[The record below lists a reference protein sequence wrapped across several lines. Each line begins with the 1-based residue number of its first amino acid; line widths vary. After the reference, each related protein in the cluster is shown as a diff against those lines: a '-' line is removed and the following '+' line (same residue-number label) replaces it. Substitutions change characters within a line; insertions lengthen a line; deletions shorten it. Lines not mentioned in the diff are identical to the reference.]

1 MVKPLYI
8 SLICFISFIPTYA
21 QYCGGSINFTLYDTS
36 GSCIGFQNTRSNE
49 QAIALTDSTSKYLI
63 KANSL
68 RDDIKYNQNLLS
80 KHVVHSY
87 ITLNMSCEVDFQ
99 LLIVHQATE
108 KKDSMLIKFTNVW
121 DAHFGLRVD
130 FVPGKYEILVCD
142 TTKIPVSKDHN
153 LLGFVLKPLEEQYAE
168 RLHHGFDITPKRW
181 IKRN

>member
-36 GSCIGFQNTRSNE
+36 GSCIGFQNTICCGCPRSNE

-68 RDDIKYNQNLLS
+68 RDDIKYDQNLLS
-80 KHVVHSY
+80 KHVVDSY
-87 ITLNMSCEVDFQ
+87 ITLSMGCEVDFQ

-108 KKDSMLIKFTNVW
+108 KKDSMLIKFTNAW
-121 DAHFGLRVD
+121 DAHFG
-130 FVPGKYEILVCD
+130 F
-142 TTKIPVSKDHN
+142 
-153 LLGFVLKPLEEQYAE
+153 
-168 RLHHGFDITPKRW
+168 
-181 IKRN
+181 